1 MKCGL
6 RTSYVAKKG
15 YSGENRHMG
24 PAPHTIRHVME
35 SLEKDTKAEDVNE
48 KIVNGRLME
57 AQGRI
62 LQMGVTNTMA
72 INMSFA
78 DYMKRM
84 GYQKPS
90 TLAKG
95 SKMQSPTLTTE
106 IQEAATTEL
115 INHLETTAA
124 GQASSEAVEL
134 VKKAAQSLQSTAKA
148 ACKMKAKAAPK
159 KKLDVTSS
167 PEWEMAG
174 TEDMEDADQVHVV
187 ED

>member
-1 MKCGL
+1 
-6 RTSYVAKKG
+6 
-15 YSGENRHMG
+15 
-24 PAPHTIRHVME
+24 
-35 SLEKDTKAEDVNE
+35 
-48 KIVNGRLME
+48 
-57 AQGRI
+57 
-62 LQMGVTNTMA
+62 
-72 INMSFA
+72 
-78 DYMKRM
+78 
-84 GYQKPS
+84 
-90 TLAKG
+90 
-95 SKMQSPTLTTE
+95 MQSPTLTTE

-124 GQASSEAVEL
+124 GQASAEAVEL

-174 TEDMEDADQVHVV
+174 TEAMEDADQVHVV